1 MGAST
6 KTDPTRETWISRI
19 TPERTVGVYLG
30 ILVVVAIVAQA
41 ISSIPPSEEGSP
53 IETFTTGLLW
63 MLSFVALL
71 SAFHA
76 SSRPRDMWF
85 WLASSAG
92 LAALA
97 IDEAIGVHER
107 TEPAG
112 LNDDFVKVILWLG
125 TPLLLRF
132 VARMDGRPFVARI
145 FAVGYLVHTLYLV
158 VELGDGEFFTLPPS
172 PETLKWSEEIFE
184 LLFLTLY
191 MAGFALR
198 YLRAVAAQR
207 KPAEAES
214 GTGGTSSP

>member
-6 KTDPTRETWISRI
+6 KTDPMRETWISRI

-125 TPLLLRF
+125 TPLL
-132 VARMDGRPFVARI
+132 VAEDRRVRSCR
-145 FAVGYLVHTLYLV
+145 T
-158 VELGDGEFFTLPPS
+158 PS
-172 PETLKWSEEIFE
+172 PTVLNAMCLKSPTCSHGRSSTDPARSKPGQMRSYSGQPRRCENSD
-184 LLFLTLY
+184 
-191 MAGFALR
+191 
-198 YLRAVAAQR
+198 VAMR
-207 KPAEAES
+207 
-214 GTGGTSSP
+214 